1 MTNNTLMP
9 LVQAD
14 EWLLPVNGL
23 IQDRTDKFKNRLK
36 NIENDFGSLEHF
48 ASAYEYYGLNYSQ
61 TEKGWWYREWAPR
74 AKQLFIFGD
83 FNNWELFS
91 LPLTKNEFGVW
102 EIFLSDINF
111 GDAIQQGSKVKVIVD
126 GNNGEH
132 VRIPA
137 YIKRVIQDDKTKNYD
152 GQFWKKMPY
161 KWEDKDFKID
171 NSKPLLIY
179 ESHVGMAQEK
189 QGIGSYNEFT
199 KNILPYIK
207 SCGYNVI
214 QLMAIQEHPYYG
226 SFGYHVSNFFAVS
239 SRFGTPEELK
249 NLINEAHK
257 LGIAVIMD
265 IVHSH
270 SVKNFNEGINEFDGS
285 EDMYFHAGER
295 GLHPE
300 WDSKLFDYGKT
311 EVLRFLLSN
320 VKYWMDEF
328 HFDGF
333 RFDGVGSMMYFHH
346 GLNLPD
352 TPEKFFSDGVETDA
366 ITYLQLA
373 NQLCHQINPNAITIA
388 EDVTGMPGLTSKIT
402 DGGLGFN
409 YRLGMGLP
417 DFWIKLIK
425 EVQDENW
432 DLEWI
437 WHVLN
442 DRKAGVKTV
451 CYAESHDQALV
462 GDKTLAFRLMDKHM
476 YTSMSKTIESIEVD
490 RGIALLKIIRLL
502 TITLGGNAY
511 LNFMGNEFAHPE
523 WIDFPRV
530 GNRWSYKYARRQWSL
545 VKNDNLKYEYLA
557 EYDKALLDLVKEN
570 NLLDDSYGYKLGID
584 NDNKTLIFQKHELI
598 FIVNIH
604 PDRSIM
610 DYKINVPNPGKYQL
624 LFSTEPLSFGGSDRL
639 DKELEYFTTEDNDKH
654 LLSIY
659 NVNRAV
665 QVFRLFNNLEI

>member
-1 MTNNTLMP
+1 MTNNTLTP

-14 EWLLPVNGL
+14 DWLRPVNGL
-23 IQDRTDKFKNRLK
+23 IQERIRKFESRLK
-36 NIENDFGSLEHF
+36 SIESDFGSIDNF
-48 ASAYEYYGLNYSQ
+48 ASAYEYYGLNYST

-74 AKQLFIFGD
+74 ANQLYIFGE
-83 FNNWELFS
+83 FNNWERFG
-91 LPLTKNEFGVW
+91 LPLSKNQFGVW
-102 EIFLSDINF
+102 EIFLTDSRYGQSIK
-111 GDAIQQGSKVKVIVD
+111 QGTKIKVIVD
-126 GNNGEH
+126 GDNGEH

-137 YIKRVIQDDKTKNYD
+137 YIKRVYQDEKTKNYD
-152 GQFWKKMPY
+152 GQFWKKSSFQ
-161 KWEDKDFKID
+161 WTDQSFSIDK
-171 NSKPLLIY
+171 SCPLLIY
-179 ESHVGMAQEK
+179 ESHIGMAQEE
-189 QGIGSYNEFT
+189 QGIGTFNEFT
-199 KNILPYIK
+199 QKTLPYIK
-207 SCGYNVI
+207 ECGYNVI

-239 SRFGTPEELK
+239 SRFGSPEDLK

-285 EDMYFHAGER
+285 EDMYFHPGER
-295 GLHPE
+295 GIHPE

-320 VKYWMDEF
+320 VKYWMKEF

-333 RFDGVGSMMYFHH
+333 RFDGVGSMMYYHH
-346 GLNLPD
+346 GLELPD
-352 TPEKFFSDGVETDA
+352 TPEKFFKNGVENDA

-373 NQLCHQINPNAITIA
+373 NYLCHKINPQAITIA
-388 EDVTGMPGLTSKIT
+388 EDVTGMPGLTSNIG

-425 EVQDENW
+425 EVSDENW

-442 DRKAGVKTV
+442 DRKSGVKTV

-476 YTSMSKTIESIEVD
+476 YTSMSKEIENLDVD

-502 TITLGGNAY
+502 TITLAGNAY

-523 WIDFPRV
+523 WIDFPRA

-545 VKNDNLKYEYLA
+545 VKNEDLKYKYLA
-557 EYDKALLDLVKEN
+557 NYDKALVSLVKEY
-570 NLLDDSYGYKLGID
+570 NLLDESYGYKLSTD
-584 NDNKTLIFQKHELI
+584 NDNKTLIFKKQDLI
-598 FIVNIH
+598 FVVNIH
-604 PDRSIM
+604 PNRSIA
-610 DYKINVPNPGKYQL
+610 DYKFNVPKPGKYKL
-624 LFSTEPLSFGGSDRL
+624 IFSTEEPSYGGSNRIDN
-639 DKELEYFTTEDNDKH
+639 ETEYFTKKEDDQH
-654 LLSIY
+654 ILSIY
-659 NVNRAV
+659 NVNRAI
-665 QVFRLFNNLEI
+665 QVYSLIR